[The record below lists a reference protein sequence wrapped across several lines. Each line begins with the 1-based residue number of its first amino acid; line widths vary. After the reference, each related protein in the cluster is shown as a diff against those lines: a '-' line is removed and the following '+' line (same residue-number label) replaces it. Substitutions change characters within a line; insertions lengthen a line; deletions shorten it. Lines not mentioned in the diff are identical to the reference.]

1 MALAPTSLLPI
12 SAVLMSA
19 VPMSLVPSLRLP
31 VLCRHCYWA
40 RGLSAMTLAAKFR
53 ARQIP
58 ASRPAGMIFDQDF
71 AR

>member
-1 MALAPTSLLPI
+1 MALAPTSLVPI

-31 VLCRHCYWA
+31 VLCGHCYWA
-40 RGLSAMTLAAKFR
+40 RGLSAMTLAAKFP

-58 ASRPAGMIFDQDF
+58 ASR
-71 AR
+71 ARRHDL

>member
-12 SAVLMSA
+12 SAVLLSD

-31 VLCRHCYWA
+31 VLCGHCYWA
-40 RGLSAMTLAAKFR
+40 RGLSAMTLAAKFP

-58 ASRPAGMIFDQDF
+58 ASR
-71 AR
+71 ARRHDL